1 MSVKPTIEKAAEFER
16 ALEGLVVPQ
25 TAPLGSAA
33 TDAASQSCPFD
44 HETAANW
51 NSPWPGQYEMPHI
64 AALGGEI
71 RAVAQM
77 DEDGAPA
84 QAGTFDPHPSEA
96 ARQVRFTQSP

>member
-1 MSVKPTIEKAAEFER
+1 
-16 ALEGLVVPQ
+16 
-25 TAPLGSAA
+25 
-33 TDAASQSCPFD
+33 
-44 HETAANW
+44 
-51 NSPWPGQYEMPHI
+51 MPHI